1 MKNNVTVNEF
11 LKRFNSFWNVVD
23 KLKRSQIIDV
33 LETGDRKL
41 QAESFRKL
49 LDCDTSYMTD
59 DYLVSTMRLVAA
71 CGNKKSIV
79 LGHLASGNEE
89 FEKLSDAFYSIQR
102 LNKKYRE
109 LEEDEQVQNQIA
121 EKHKVVGLIG
131 ELNEKIKNY
140 FVANKMA
147 YSDQFVS
154 TDLRKGL
161 TQIKANLEGKNE
173 ILNWQIATCKQAKSN
188 KTYYNTVKT
197 VRDFQNNLLGNVD
210 GKMALI
216 AYKRDSDKRRL
227 FESKSKYQT
236 RMNGSINTIFEEIQI
251 ELNQRQ
257 NKLNSVLE
265 MINKREVL
273 ASLIGVD
280 TTVYTMS
287 QLDNVLTKY
296 KDDIDI
302 TQELLRS
309 YSNQRCSL
317 LEQIK
322 TTAKEV
328 GLDYRYAM
336 QNMVVLN

>member
-121 EKHKVVGLIG
+121 EKHKKL
-131 ELNEKIKNY
+131 
-140 FVANKMA
+140 FC
-147 YSDQFVS
+147 
-154 TDLRKGL
+154 
-161 TQIKANLEGKNE
+161 
-173 ILNWQIATCKQAKSN
+173 CK
-188 KTYYNTVKT
+188 
-197 VRDFQNNLLGNVD
+197 
-210 GKMALI
+210 
-216 AYKRDSDKRRL
+216 
-227 FESKSKYQT
+227 
-236 RMNGSINTIFEEIQI
+236 
-251 ELNQRQ
+251 
-257 NKLNSVLE
+257 
-265 MINKREVL
+265 
-273 ASLIGVD
+273 
-280 TTVYTMS
+280 
-287 QLDNVLTKY
+287 
-296 KDDIDI
+296 
-302 TQELLRS
+302 
-309 YSNQRCSL
+309 
-317 LEQIK
+317 
-322 TTAKEV
+322 
-328 GLDYRYAM
+328 
-336 QNMVVLN
+336 